1 MAQGPTRVF
10 RLFGHG
16 IGLSCLAL
24 VAFCAPLMSQDSDI
38 SGQVVDEGGR
48 PLAGVSVTGMHHY
61 TTGGYS
67 GRHVTTGP
75 DGRYQLGSVGR
86 ALFFRIPG
94 YQPLTKLR
102 LPGAAVVDAS
112 LHKENPGWTL
122 VRCTPGRLE
131 GQKRYGSDYLFR
143 VPSGVQV
150 EKGETDIDY
159 RKVFVLFPRDHK
171 QRLMIWSGALLGGGF
186 AYTAYEPWYLDG
198 SKISEHSDNGSV
210 AMDIRGTMPT
220 GRRWR
225 SVSWITDI
233 AEYHDVSDEAANFFD
248 QILDSGCLGD

>member
-1 MAQGPTRVF
+1 MAQSTSGVF
-10 RLFGHG
+10 RLFGQR

-24 VAFCAPLMSQDSDI
+24 VVFCAPLMSQDSDI
-38 SGQVVDEGGR
+38 RGRVVNELEQ

-67 GRHVTTGP
+67 AIHATTAA
-75 DGRYQLGSVGR
+75 DGRYQLLSVGR
-86 ALFFRIPG
+86 ALSFRTRG
-94 YQPLTKLR
+94 YQPLTKVR
-102 LPGAAVVDAS
+102 LPGDAVVDAS
-112 LHKENPGWTL
+112 LRKENAGWTL
-122 VRCTPGRLE
+122 ARCTPE
-131 GQKRYGSDYLFR
+131 QQKGQKRYGSDYRFR

-150 EKGETDIDY
+150 EKGERDIDY
-159 RKVFVLFPRDHK
+159 HKVFVLFPRDRK

-198 SKISEHSDNGSV
+198 SKISEHSDNDSV
-210 AMDIRGTMPT
+210 AMDVRGTMPN

-233 AEYHDVSDEAANFFD
+233 AEYHDVSYEAANFFD
-248 QILDSGCLGD
+248 QILDSGCLVH